1 MSLKKQ
7 YLKSKPV
14 CKVTFNFERTETLL
28 AESVHLVGEFN
39 DWDIEAHPMKKL
51 KNGKF
56 TTSVTLES
64 GKEYQYRYLLN
75 KTEWVNDGKADKY
88 IPTPFGGE
96 DNSVVIL

>member
-14 CKVTFNFERTETLL
+14 CKVTFDLDKKVASS

-39 DWDIEAHPMKKL
+39 NWNTDAHPMKKL
-51 KNGKF
+51 KSGKF
-56 TTSVTLES
+56 TATMNLET

-75 KTEWVNDGKADKY
+75 KTEWVNDWKADKY
-88 IPTPFGGE
+88 VPTPFGNG

>member
-14 CKVTFNFERTETLL
+14 CKVTFNLEKTE
-28 AESVHLVGEFN
+28 AQSADSVHLVGEFN
-39 DWDIEAHPMKKL
+39 NWDIEAHPMKKL

-56 TTSVTLES
+56 TTTVNLES

-75 KTEWVNDGKADKY
+75 RTDWVNDCNADKY